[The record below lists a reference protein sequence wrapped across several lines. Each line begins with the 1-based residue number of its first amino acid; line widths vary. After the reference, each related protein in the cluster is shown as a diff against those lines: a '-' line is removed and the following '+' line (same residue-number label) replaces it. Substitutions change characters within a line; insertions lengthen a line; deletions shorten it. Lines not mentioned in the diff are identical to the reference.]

1 MTGHKKAV
9 VSIAYFPLGSE
20 LASVA
25 MDSSLILWDLE
36 AAVPRTTLWA
46 GTGDAMS
53 SVVVIPDEPLIV
65 AGQSDGTLRVWI
77 PE

>member
-1 MTGHKKAV
+1 
-9 VSIAYFPLGSE
+9 
-20 LASVA
+20 

-46 GTGDAMS
+46 SSGDVMS
-53 SVVVIPDEPLIV
+53 SVVVVPDEPMLV
-65 AGQSDGTLRVWI
+65 AGQSDGKLRVWI